1 MPHPVS
7 TQEIA
12 LASPIHRYQ
21 ATCVNLHLVHESPRL
36 VHSLCFLPISVAEI
50 SRFSQMPSTRSYHRV
65 PRHPAQRGRCTGTR
79 GFEVLVERQREWP
92 IEAQARFA
100 LVVHALPA
108 PAVPRRSQRQFWPW
122 EGANAKDHLRRPL
135 TREWARSARLGGRP
149 HPAALGETRAAQR
162 GGKGGER
169 GKGRKGPNPA
179 PGQNSAVR
187 LLRRVGRKGVPQ
199 SPRERPP

>member
-65 PRHPAQRGRCTGTR
+65 PRHPARRGRCTGTR
-79 GFEVLVERQREWP
+79 GVEALVKRPLPLPLKAE
-92 IEAQARFA
+92 ARFA

-108 PAVPRRSQRQFWPW
+108 PAVLRWSQRRFLPW
-122 EGANAKDHLRRPL
+122 EGVNAKDHMRRPL
-135 TREWARSARLGGRP
+135 TRESARSARLSGRP

-162 GGKGGER
+162 GGR

-179 PGQNSAVR
+179 PGQDSAVR
-187 LLRRVGRKGVPQ
+187 LLRRVG
-199 SPRERPP
+199 